1 MLLGDCRLEISSSN
15 LNFRIR
21 MVNLEELKPHEE
33 VIDPIVGSLV
43 NEVLN
48 EGLLRDPLV
57 VDQEDYIILDGMHRF
72 NSLRLLKCRFLPCCL
87 IDYNSPQIKVGSWF
101 RLFRV
106 DEPEPLAEEL
116 LKETRLNYSKS
127 HVDSADTNYDLQTV
141 ILTRTGAEYS
151 LPESLDP
158 IQRAR
163 TAVDLEKAMVKKG
176 HAVTYFSEIV
186 ALQQLRSGEASLIIS
201 VPIFTKQ
208 QIREFGLTGRLL
220 PHKVTRHVIPSRPLG
235 INVPLGLLTDPTTS
249 REEADQKLG
258 ELLAQKQVERKPP
271 GSVVDGRRY
280 QEELLIF
287 SA

>member
-1 MLLGDCRLEISSSN
+1 MEISSSN
-15 LNFRIR
+15 LNFRIS
-21 MVNLEELKPHEE
+21 MVNLQELKPHEE
-33 VIDPIVGSLV
+33 VIDPIVGTLA

-57 VDQEDYIILDGMHRF
+57 VDQEDHIILDGMHRF
-72 NSLRLLKCRFLPCCL
+72 NSLKLLKCRFVPCCL
-87 IDYNSPQIKVGSWF
+87 VDYNSPQINVGSWF

-116 LKETRLNYSKS
+116 LKETQLNYSRN
-127 HVDSADTNYDLQTV
+127 HVDLADMSYNPQAV
-141 ILTRTGAEYS
+141 ILTRTEAEYS
-151 LPESLDP
+151 LPQPLDP

-163 TAVDLEKAMVKKG
+163 TAIDLEKVMVKKG
-176 HAVTYFSEIV
+176 HAVTYLSEIV
-186 ALQQLRSGEASLIIS
+186 ALQELRSGEGNFIIA

-208 QIREFGLTGRLL
+208 QIQEFGLTGRLL

-258 ELLAQKQVERKPP
+258 ELLAQRQVERKPP